1 MKKLLTYILFIIVCF
16 SVKAQSEIFA
26 KANNLYNEGNY
37 QEAIA
42 TYQSILDTKMHSA
55 ELYFN
60 LANAYYKTNQVASSV
75 FYFEKALQ
83 LAPNDPE
90 IKNNLA
96 FAQNMTIDAID
107 VVPKLG
113 LSQYVNNV
121 VGLLNYDGWAY
132 LSVALMITFVF
143 LFLLYYFAYQSG
155 RKRVYFLSSLITFIA
170 VLFFLVMA
178 YQSYN
183 SLANDNPAIV
193 FDTEVE
199 VKIDPNLRSETVF
212 SLHEGTKVQIE
223 ETYDKSWVKIK
234 ISDGRTGWMPS
245 ESIKSLSKY

>member
-1 MKKLLTYILFIIVCF
+1 MKKLLAYILIAFVCF

-42 TYQSILDTKMHSA
+42 TYHSILDTKVHSA

-60 LANAYYKTNQVASSV
+60 LANAYYKTNQVAPSI

-83 LAPNDPE
+83 LEPNDPE
-90 IKNNLA
+90 IKNNLV

-107 VVPKLG
+107 EVPKLG
-113 LSQYVNNV
+113 LSQYANNV

-132 LSVALMITFVF
+132 LTVALMITFVL

-155 RKRVYFLSSLITFIA
+155 RKRAYFLSSLVTVVGVIFA
-170 VLFFLVMA
+170 LVMA

-183 SLANDNPAIV
+183 SRANDNPAIV

-199 VKIDPNLRSETVF
+199 VKTDPNLRSDTVF

-223 ETYDKSWVKIK
+223 ETYDNSWVRVK
-234 ISDGRTGWMPS
+234 ISDGRSGWMPS
-245 ESIKSLSKY
+245 ESMKPLSKY